1 MGSIPDLH
9 REVVVKDWKFKER
22 LNTEFRAEFL
32 ACVSHPRC
40 RVGQLRTRD
49 RLAHEIFNWV

>member
-1 MGSIPDLH
+1 LH